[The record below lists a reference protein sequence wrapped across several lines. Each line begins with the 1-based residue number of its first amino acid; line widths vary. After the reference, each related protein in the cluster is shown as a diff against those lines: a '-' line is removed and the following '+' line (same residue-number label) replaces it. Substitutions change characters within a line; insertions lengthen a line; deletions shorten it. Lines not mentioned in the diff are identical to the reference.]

1 MKWAGCSEGLRGSGG
16 SPPPHAWAAGG
27 KAEIMHTGRSW
38 PACLPAC
45 LSAGSGPAA
54 PLLTNVS
61 MSRRTRAAPK
71 RRVAGEGAEA
81 PGTGCAGT
89 DVTGG
94 FPKQRVHF
102 DMQRVILLLGE
113 TLRKSS
119 LANSILET
127 LKELCCNSSMVYRA
141 RSSAVSPRW

>member
-1 MKWAGCSEGLRGSGG
+1 MGAHHPMPGRREGKQRLCIRGGHG
-16 SPPPHAWAAGG
+16 L
-27 KAEIMHTGRSW
+27 
-38 PACLPAC
+38 PACLP
-45 LSAGSGPAA
+45 AGSGPAA

-61 MSRRTRAAPK
+61 KSRRTGAAPK

-127 LKELCCNSSMVYRA
+127 LKELCCNSSTVYRA